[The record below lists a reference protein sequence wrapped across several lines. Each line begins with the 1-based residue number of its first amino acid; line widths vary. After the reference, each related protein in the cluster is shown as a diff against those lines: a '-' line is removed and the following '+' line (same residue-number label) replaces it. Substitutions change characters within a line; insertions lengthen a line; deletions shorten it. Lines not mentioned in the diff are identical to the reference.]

1 MKLIAVNQ
9 YVETVITAVMDTTMT
24 NQLIIDAFKIAVAS
38 RRLEPGLLLY
48 SDRGV
53 QYRSGEYQHLLSRPG
68 VKLSMSR
75 KGNCWESLSHEVLW
89 V

>member
-38 RRLEPGLLLY
+38 RRVEPGLLLY

-53 QYRSGEYQHLLSRPG
+53 QYRDQSINTCCPG
-68 VKLSMSR
+68 QGL
-75 KGNCWESLSHEVLW
+75 N
-89 V
+89 

>member
-48 SDRGV
+48 SDRGETV
-53 QYRSGEYQHLLSRPG
+53 
-68 VKLSMSR
+68 M
-75 KGNCWESLSHEVLW
+75 W
-89 V
+89 